1 METIAAIATAQSP
14 SAIGIVR
21 LSGEETRRV
30 LAALFTPA
38 SGMAVEA
45 LPYRRMTY
53 GDIRSADGTL
63 LDRGMAVCFS
73 AAHSYTG
80 EESAEL
86 HCHGSPVVLSEVLQ
100 AAFAAGARQARP
112 GEFTQRA
119 FLNGK
124 LDLTEAEAVIDLI
137 DAETAEAA
145 LGALKAEGI
154 DAYVC
159 GEIVTGEVYQ
169 VWKKEVLILDDEE
182 NELILPKADC
192 IPDAVSAGL
201 DTVGIRLP
209 ANADARR
216 LIRAAGCPIAAP
228 SANRSGRPSPTTAL
242 HVLEDMDGRIPLIL
256 DGGACQVGVESSVID
271 ATGEV
276 PVILRPGGITP
287 EMVERVLGHVRV
299 DEHVMSP
306 LREGDVARSPGMKY
320 KHYAPKAK
328 TVIFSGAPE
337 HVVSA
342 ICRRYDEQTAKGERV
357 AILGLDEHRYG
368 DRTFISLGSE
378 KRPQEAAARLFAAL
392 RELDERVD
400 TVALCEAVDTAG
412 IGLAVMN
419 RMGRAAAFDIE
430 QV

>member
-1 METIAAIATAQSP
+1 M
-14 SAIGIVR
+14 
-21 LSGEETRRV
+21 
-30 LAALFTPA
+30 
-38 SGMAVEA
+38 
-45 LPYRRMTY
+45 
-53 GDIRSADGTL
+53 
-63 LDRGMAVCFS
+63 
-73 AAHSYTG
+73 
-80 EESAEL
+80 
-86 HCHGSPVVLSEVLQ
+86 
-100 AAFAAGARQARP
+100 
-112 GEFTQRA
+112 
-119 FLNGK
+119 
-124 LDLTEAEAVIDLI
+124 
-137 DAETAEAA
+137 
-145 LGALKAEGI
+145 
-154 DAYVC
+154 
-159 GEIVTGEVYQ
+159 
-169 VWKKEVLILDDEE
+169 
-182 NELILPKADC
+182 
-192 IPDAVSAGL
+192 SAGL

-209 ANADARR
+209 SNADARA
-216 LIRAAGCPIAAP
+216 LIRAAGRPIAAP

-271 ATGEV
+271 ATGDV

-328 TVIFSGAPE
+328 AIIFSGAPE
-337 HVVSA
+337 HVVAA
-342 ICRRYDEQTAKGERV
+342 ICKRYDEQTAKGERV
-357 AILGLDEHRYG
+357 AILGLDEHHYG
-368 DRTFISLGSE
+368 GRTFLSLGSE

-392 RELDERVD
+392 RELDERGD